1 MALIECP
8 DCHTH
13 ISDQAP
19 ACPHCGKPMGAGAAQ
34 PQFAQAAAPPPPPPP
49 AVAAKP
55 KRRGCFIGG
64 CLSLLAVVVFLYL
77 LGSSVQSKNPTVPVS
92 DEDRVKQ
99 EAAAQLVALKDWSDL
114 EAAGRL
120 CQKAD
125 AALTAALRKRCGE
138 TQLGISRAALKDK
151 KIGPARKA
159 FDLAVGFGA
168 SKEAQG
174 DLGTRLKKA
183 EEKIDHD
190 SKVLARQFYGKQL
203 RQKYLDQNLDIK
215 VTVSGKESDR
225 IVLQFALFNDVWANK
240 MQKGDLL
247 TEMKK
252 FGFKR
257 VELTDGY
264 RYQIYWDL

>member
-1 MALIECP
+1 MNAAA
-8 DCHTH
+8 T
-13 ISDQAP
+13 QA
-19 ACPHCGKPMGAGAAQ
+19 AS
-34 PQFAQAAAPPPPPPP
+34 AQAAAPPPPPP
-49 AVAAKP
+49 AVAPAKS
-55 KRRGCFIGG
+55 KRKGCFLWG
-64 CLSLLAVVVFLYL
+64 CLSLVVAVVILYL
-77 LGSSVQSKNPTVPVS
+77 IGSSVQSKNPTVPVK

-99 EAAAQLVALKDWSDL
+99 EAAAQLVALKDWKDL
-114 EAAGRL
+114 DAAGRL
-120 CQKAD
+120 CEKAD
-125 AALTAALRKRCGE
+125 AALTAGLRKRCAE
-138 TQLGISRAALKDK
+138 THLGISRAALEEKR
-151 KIGPARKA
+151 IGPARKA

-168 SKEAQG
+168 TKDAQG